1 MALNFLHRASLQPA
15 RIAIFPGAWNPPTV
29 AHVAIAQASLQWADE
44 VIWIL
49 PKSFPHKSFDGA
61 SFEQR
66 QEMLR
71 QLARTCDAF
80 SAAVS
85 ETNLHIE
92 MAREASVSCGP
103 EVEIGVICGRDAVE
117 RIATW
122 DYGRPGVFEEMLAAH
137 PLLVASRQG
146 EYTAASHLASR
157 VIPLQLEAD
166 FNDVSSSE
174 VRRRVE
180 MKEAWQHLVPET
192 LVPEVARLYSAGV
205 SAEPEQRHK
214 PLISSGNV

>member
-1 MALNFLHRASLQPA
+1 MQPA

-29 AHVAIAQASLQWADE
+29 AHVAMACAALQWADE

-49 PKSFPHKSFDGA
+49 PKSFPHKSFDGVG
-61 SFEQR
+61 FERR

-71 QLARTCDAF
+71 DLARTCSAF

-92 MAREASVSCGP
+92 MAREASESCGTDA
-103 EVEIGVICGRDAVE
+103 EIAVICGRDAVE

-137 PLLVASRQG
+137 PLLVASRHG
-146 EYTAASHLASR
+146 EYMAASHLASR
-157 VIPLQLEAD
+157 VITLNLEAD

-192 LVPEVARLYSAGV
+192 LVPQVARLYGGGCVPGPCSE
-205 SAEPEQRHK
+205 SK
-214 PLISSGNV
+214 PPISSGNV